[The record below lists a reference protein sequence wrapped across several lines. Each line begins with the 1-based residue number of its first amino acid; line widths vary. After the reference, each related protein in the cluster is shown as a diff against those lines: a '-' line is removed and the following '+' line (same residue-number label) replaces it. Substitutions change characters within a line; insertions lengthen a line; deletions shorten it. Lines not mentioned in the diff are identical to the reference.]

1 MKDKI
6 IQITD
11 TIDSE
16 AEGQTLGLSESGK
29 LYILTYKAVPVEGEV
44 EEPFKG
50 KRHVYVPDC
59 WKLLVDSPEIKPNY
73 K

>member
-16 AEGQTLGLSESGK
+16 AEGQTLGLSQSGK
-29 LYILTYKAVPVEGEV
+29 LYILRYKKVNIDQSILSTTQK
-44 EEPFKG
+44 FKW
-50 KRHVYVPDC
+50 VPDC
-59 WKLLVDSPEIKPNY
+59 WELLIDSPEIK
-73 K
+73 